1 MGHGTM
7 KTTQLRTLVAIAE
20 HGTLMA
26 AANALC
32 LSQPAVTKSIKE
44 LEARLGV
51 QLLVR
56 SGSGIRLTPYGEA
69 LLRRARTVVGE
80 IERAEQELEAM
91 KTSSAQTIQIGVS
104 LLAAS
109 IVVPDAIHAFRARFS
124 SVQLDVHEYQTTRLI
139 DGLRDGS
146 FDMCIGFTG
155 EGDAGTEFR
164 VVPLGSVAQSLA
176 VKRGDPLASET
187 RLERLREAHWLY
199 NYTRKSMPA
208 FWAALGAKAAA
219 GGKPGVTAGAAS
231 RATAGAAIAPP
242 SRITVCTARRL
253 YTELASEAGVV
264 SVWPDF
270 QLDEEIARGT
280 LERIALDWTLPRL
293 ALGVIHRKDRVLSG
307 EAEYLIECLKN
318 QALQD

>member
-1 MGHGTM
+1 M
-7 KTTQLRTLVAIAE
+7 KTTQLRILVAIAE

-26 AANALC
+26 AAHALC

-80 IERAEQELEAM
+80 IERAEQELEEM
-91 KTSSAQTIQIGVS
+91 KTSSVLTIRIGVS

-109 IVVPDAIHAFRARFS
+109 IVVPDAIHTFRARFPN
-124 SVQLDVHEYQTTRLI
+124 VPLDVLEFQTTRLI

-146 FDMCIGFTG
+146 FDMCIGFTAP
-155 EGDAGTEFR
+155 GDAGTEFR
-164 VVPLGSVAQSLA
+164 VVPLGFVAQSLA
-176 VKRGDPLASET
+176 LKRGDPLTGET
-187 RLERLREAHWLY
+187 RLSRLREAHWLY

-208 FWAALGAKAAA
+208 FWATLTAQ
-219 GGKPGVTAGAAS
+219 AGA
-231 RATAGAAIAPP
+231 GAQLAPP
-242 SRITVCTARRL
+242 SRVTVCTARRL

-270 QLDEEIARGT
+270 QLEEEIARGT
-280 LERIALDWTLPRL
+280 LERIALDWALPRL
-293 ALGVIHRKDRVLSG
+293 ELSVMYRKDLVLSG
-307 EAEYLIECLKN
+307 EAEYFIECLKN
-318 QALQD
+318 KALPD

>member
-1 MGHGTM
+1 MGHDAM

-26 AANALC
+26 AAQALC

-44 LEARLGV
+44 LETRLGV

-80 IERAEQELEAM
+80 IERAQQELEEM
-91 KTSSAQTIQIGVS
+91 KTSSMLTIRIGVS
-104 LLAAS
+104 LLAAT
-109 IVVPDAIHAFRARFS
+109 IVVPDAIHAFRGRFPN
-124 SVQLDVHEYQTTRLI
+124 VPLDVLEYQTTRLI

-146 FDMCIGFTG
+146 FDMCIGFTAP
-155 EGDAGTEFR
+155 GDADTEFR
-164 VVPLGSVAQSLA
+164 IVPLRSVAQSLA
-176 VKRGDPLASET
+176 LRRGDPLSGET

-208 FWAALGAKAAA
+208 FWASLTAR
-219 GGKPGVTAGAAS
+219 AGADANL
-231 RATAGAAIAPP
+231 ALP
-242 SRITVCTARRL
+242 SHVTVCTARRL

-280 LERIALDWTLPRL
+280 LARIALDWPLPRL
-293 ALGVIHRKDRVLSG
+293 ELGVIYRKDLVLSA
-307 EAEYLIECLKN
+307 EAEYFIECLKSK
-318 QALQD
+318 ALPA

>member
-1 MGHGTM
+1 MVTETM

-44 LEARLGV
+44 LETRLGV

-56 SGSGIRLTPYGEA
+56 SGSGIRLTPFGET

-80 IERAEQELEAM
+80 IERAEQELEEM
-91 KTSSAQTIQIGVS
+91 KSSSAQTIRIGVS
-104 LLAAS
+104 LMAAS

-124 SVQLDVHEYQTTRLI
+124 SVQLDVLEYQTTRLI

-146 FDMCIGFTG
+146 FDICIGFTS
-155 EGDAGTEFR
+155 EGDPGTEFR
-164 VVPLGSVAQSLA
+164 MIPLGSVAQSLA
-176 VKRGDPLASET
+176 VKRGDPLAGET
-187 RLERLREAHWLY
+187 RLARLREAHWLY

-208 FWAALGAKAAA
+208 FWAALGARAAERTVLA
-219 GGKPGVTAGAAS
+219 L
-231 RATAGAAIAPP
+231 P
-242 SRITVCTARRL
+242 SRVTVCTARRL

-270 QLDEEIARGT
+270 QLDEEVARGA
-280 LERIALDWTLPRL
+280 LERISLGWPLPRL
-293 ALGVIHRKDRVLSG
+293 ALSMIHRKDRVLST
-307 EAEYLIECLKN
+307 EAEYFIECLKRH
-318 QALQD
+318 ALPE